1 MKFAAG
7 FQSLAIEVTLFSI
20 ETIEN
25 ESAGIAQAK
34 KNRRKRTTR
43 NEISGFF
50 RLGFAYFPIAVALFP
65 IDAIERATQVAQQT
79 HQLLWLYSSGLIAV
93 PVCNIEVGRRSAYSH
108 DYRRTL
114 VAGAM
119 KMAGVSW

>member
-43 NEISGFF
+43 DVFRCFF
-50 RLGFAYFPIAVALFP
+50 RLGFAYFTIAVALLP
-65 IDAIERATQVAQQT
+65 TDAIETATQVAQQT
-79 HQLLWLYSSGLIAV
+79 HQLLWLYNSGLIAV

-114 VAGAM
+114 VAGAI
-119 KMAGVSW
+119 KMAGESW